1 MGFYD
6 NIVKLFMC
14 IYILWVDARG
24 EDVTVKCSLSVSLT
38 HTHALFHYLA
48 FKSVDIFSPLEQF

>member
-14 IYILWVDARG
+14 TYILRVDAHG
-24 EDVTVKCSLSVSLT
+24 EDVTVKCCSLSLT
-38 HTHALFHYLA
+38 HTHALFLLSG
-48 FKSVDIFSPLEQF
+48 F